1 MKAQSVN
8 DNSRK
13 PYNNV
18 PLREG
23 EVLVPMMVTREFAIG
38 QGADP
43 ANLRTWTKS
52 GIQFLVMFTAVPAD
66 QEQICQQNFD
76 KAVNQMLDER
86 IGPNRH
92 SRCMVP
98 QPDGTEKPCPKV
110 KDGNH
115 APCATCPHK
124 GEYKKEDRSTVSY
137 EELDDENYAPMECA
151 PSAETTAMEGFLLK
165 DLLEYL
171 GSINPVLADIVSMGY
186 GGLEKK
192 DIVQRL
198 GVKSSQAYDLYKR
211 AEKLTYE
218 FLRG

>member
-1 MKAQSVN
+1 
-8 DNSRK
+8 
-13 PYNNV
+13 
-18 PLREG
+18 
-23 EVLVPMMVTREFAIG
+23 MMVTREFAIG

-52 GIQFLVMFTAVPAD
+52 GVQFLVMFTPVPANR
-66 QEQICQQNFD
+66 EQICQQNFD

-92 SRCMVP
+92 SRCMIP

-151 PSAETTAMEGFLLK
+151 PSAPKRPISSRA
-165 DLLEYL
+165 
-171 GSINPVLADIVSMGY
+171 S
-186 GGLEKK
+186 EKTENDGEK
-192 DIVQRL
+192 TRHSCAFVCCLCD
-198 GVKSSQAYDLYKR
+198 SSR
-211 AEKLTYE
+211 VMI
-218 FLRG
+218 

>member
-1 MKAQSVN
+1 MTTPYRAKPVEQVRPDTKRRAPKLYESGLVSAPFFWTHPALRFTATTVKGELKMKAQSVN

-52 GIQFLVMFTAVPAD
+52 GVQFLVMFTAVPAD

-86 IGPNRH
+86 IGPIL
-92 SRCMVP
+92 
-98 QPDGTEKPCPKV
+98 
-110 KDGNH
+110 
-115 APCATCPHK
+115 
-124 GEYKKEDRSTVSY
+124 YW
-137 EELDDENYAPMECA
+137 
-151 PSAETTAMEGFLLK
+151 
-165 DLLEYL
+165 
-171 GSINPVLADIVSMGY
+171 SI
-186 GGLEKK
+186 
-192 DIVQRL
+192 R
-198 GVKSSQAYDLYKR
+198 
-211 AEKLTYE
+211 
-218 FLRG
+218 FC